1 MRFSFYQQ
9 RVVVGYGL
17 TETSPVIC
25 NRVVEH
31 NLKGSVGLP
40 PPNTTLKLV
49 DIETRKEVKKGD
61 IGIVCVRGP
70 QVNRMELHCTL

>member
-1 MRFSFYQQ
+1 MIQ

-25 NRVVEH
+25 NRVAEH

-40 PPNTTLKLV
+40 PPGTTIKLV
-49 DIETRKEVKKGD
+49 HPETRETVPKGQ
-61 IGIVCVRGP
+61 IGVVCAKGP
-70 QVNRMELHCTL
+70 QVCVV